1 VAECMPA
8 FFNFFFNYFISISI
22 YKTGLILN
30 RSFEKE
36 KTLKRRRKKEK
47 E

>member
-1 VAECMPA
+1 LAA
-8 FFNFFFNYFISISI
+8 FYFISILI

-36 KTLKRRRKKEK
+36 KTLKKKKKKRKRIGEK
-47 E
+47 NR